1 MPCTALNL
9 FCLCLDRLC
18 LMFYYSSLSFE
29 RRPLNLSI
37 KLNMNLSR
45 LSLFSRPKEIKMEMF
60 NKELKYTDIQ
70 FQFSFPSRSLH
81 YLDFA
86 GGNFVDLKVKDRE
99 GI

>member
-45 LSLFSRPKEIKMEMF
+45 LKHKE
-60 NKELKYTDIQ
+60 NLKNRA
-70 FQFSFPSRSLH
+70 S
-81 YLDFA
+81 A
-86 GGNFVDLKVKDRE
+86 GGFGN
-99 GI
+99 